1 MKKLFAVI
9 AVVLACA
16 TLSAQTL
23 FTETFATRRGSTYVD
38 KVQLESYTA
47 WPYANQWFTGYTG
60 TEGAVTGNQFDNDYT
75 AVGSYNVSIRGK
87 KLNGDDKNTV
97 GLFFAAGKEEA
108 QCYVKFEGALPEIP
122 VGVEYFLFFDVCSSE
137 TDGGNLS
144 TMKVL
149 VNDAELA
156 VPATNLDDKAVT
168 SEVKIALPA
177 GQINSLQFS
186 FNNVPE
192 QKFISKFWIAAAGE
206 SGVEN
211 VVLGE
216 KAQKV
221 MVDGQVYV
229 IRNNKLFNLQGV
241 QVR

>member
-23 FTETFATRRGSTYVD
+23 FTETLETRRNSTYID
-38 KVQLESYTA
+38 KTDKGY
-47 WPYANQWFTGYTG
+47 WPYASQWYDGYAAQNDKTV
-60 TEGAVTGNQFDNDYT
+60 EGNQFDNDYT
-75 AVGSYNVSIRGK
+75 AVSSYTVSVRGK
-87 KLNGDDKNTV
+87 KLNGSTDQSSV
-97 GLFFAAGKEEA
+97 GLYFGANKAED
-108 QCYVKFEGALPEIP
+108 QNYVKFEGALPEIP
-122 VGVEYFLFFDVCSSE
+122 VGVEYFLFFEVCSTE
-137 TDGGNLS
+137 EDGGDLS
-144 TMKVL
+144 TMVVK
-149 VNDAELA
+149 VNDAAVE
-156 VPATNLDDKAVT
+156 VPATTLDDKFVT

-177 GQINSLQFS
+177 GQINSLYFA
-186 FNNVPE
+186 FNQLPS
-192 QKFISKFWIAAAGE
+192 QKFIPKFWIAAAGE

>member
-23 FTETFATRRGSTYVD
+23 FTETLETRRGSTYID
-38 KVQLESYTA
+38 KTDKGY
-47 WPYANQWFTGYTG
+47 WPYASQWYDGYAAQNDKTV
-60 TEGAVTGNQFDNDYT
+60 EGNQFDNNYT
-75 AVGSYNVSIRGK
+75 AVSSYTVSVRGK
-87 KLNGDDKNTV
+87 KLNGSTDQSSV
-97 GLFFAAGKEEA
+97 GLYFGASKAED
-108 QCYVKFEGALPEIP
+108 QNYVKFEGALPEIP
-122 VGVEYFLFFDVCSSE
+122 VGVEYFLFFEVCSTE
-137 TDGGNLS
+137 EDGGDLS
-144 TMKVL
+144 TMVVK
-149 VNDAELA
+149 VNDAAVE
-156 VPATNLDDKAVT
+156 VPATTLDDKFVT

-177 GQINSLQFS
+177 GQIESLYFAFNS
-186 FNNVPE
+186 VPS
-192 QKFISKFWIAAAGE
+192 QKFIPKFWIAAAGE

>member
-1 MKKLFAVI
+1 MKKLFAFI

-23 FTETFATRRGSTYVD
+23 FTETLETRRNSTYID
-38 KVQLESYTA
+38 KTDKGY
-47 WPYANQWFTGYTG
+47 WPYASQWYAGYAAQNDKTV
-60 TEGAVTGNQFDNDYT
+60 EGNQFDNDYT
-75 AVGSYNVSIRGK
+75 AVSSYTASVRGK
-87 KLNGDDKNTV
+87 KLNGSDQSSV
-97 GLFFAAGKEEA
+97 GLYFGANKAED
-108 QCYVKFEGALPEIP
+108 QNYVKFEGALPEIP
-122 VGVEYFLFFDVCSSE
+122 VGVEYFLFFEVCSTE
-137 TDGGNLS
+137 TDGGDLS
-144 TMKVL
+144 TMVVK
-149 VNDAELA
+149 VNDAAVE
-156 VPATNLDDKAVT
+156 VPATTLDDKFVT
-168 SEVKIALPA
+168 SEVKIALAA
-177 GQINSLQFS
+177 GQIESLYFA
-186 FNNVPE
+186 FNNVPS
-192 QKFISKFWIAAAGE
+192 QKFIPKFWIAAAGE

>member
-23 FTETFATRRGSTYVD
+23 FTETFSTKRGDTYID
-38 KVQLESYTA
+38 KVQLDNPA
-47 WPYANQWFTGYTG
+47 WPYASQWFEGYTG
-60 TEGAVTGNQFDNDYT
+60 TKGAVEGNQYDNDYEK
-75 AVGSYNVSIRGK
+75 VESYGVSVRNQ
-87 KLNGDDKNTV
+87 KLNGSDDYSVGVYFSNT
-97 GLFFAAGKEEA
+97 KEEA
-108 QCYVKFEGALPEIP
+108 KDYVKFTGALPEIP
-122 VGVEYFLFFDVCSSE
+122 VGVEYFLFFDVCSTE
-137 TDGGNLS
+137 TDGGDLS
-144 TMKVL
+144 TMVVK
-149 VNDAELA
+149 VNDAAVE
-156 VPATNLDDKAVT
+156 VPATTLDDKFVT

-177 GQINSLQFS
+177 GQIESLYFA
-186 FNNVPE
+186 FNNVPS
-192 QKFISKFWIAAAGE
+192 QKFIPKFWIAAAGE

>member
-23 FTETFATRRGSTYVD
+23 FTETFSTKRGDTYID
-38 KVQLESYTA
+38 KVQLDNPA
-47 WPYANQWFTGYTG
+47 WPYASQWFEGYTG
-60 TEGAVTGNQFDNDYT
+60 TKGAVEGNQYDNDYEK
-75 AVGSYNVSIRGK
+75 VESYGVSVRNK
-87 KLNGDDKNTV
+87 KLNGSDDYSV
-97 GLFFAAGKEEA
+97 GLYFSNNKEEA
-108 QCYVKFEGALPEIP
+108 KDYVKFTGALPEIP
-122 VGVEYFLFFDVCSSE
+122 VGVEYFLFFDVCSTE
-137 TDGGNLS
+137 TDGGDLS
-144 TMKVL
+144 TMVVK
-149 VNDAELA
+149 VNDAAVE
-156 VPATNLDDKAVT
+156 VPATTLDDKFVT

-177 GQINSLQFS
+177 GQIESLYFA
-186 FNNVPE
+186 FNNVPS
-192 QKFISKFWIAAAGE
+192 QKFIPKFWIAAAGE